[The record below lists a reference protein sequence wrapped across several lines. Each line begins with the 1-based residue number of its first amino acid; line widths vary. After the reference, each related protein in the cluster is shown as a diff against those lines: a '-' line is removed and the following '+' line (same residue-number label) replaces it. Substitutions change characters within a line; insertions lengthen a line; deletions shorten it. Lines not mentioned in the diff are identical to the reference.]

1 MNRYYYEIVLTP
13 SSHKEEI
20 ESFLMDRFYNG
31 IEEKE
36 GSLILRSEEPLDE
49 IVHQAK
55 DYVKALSEIFDEKID
70 LDVKVEKKENI
81 DWIEK
86 YKKSI
91 TPVETDEFYI
101 HPSWYEPKN
110 DKIDIVI
117 DPALAFGSGHHASTK
132 NCLKLIGKVVK
143 KNQKVLD
150 VGTGSGIL
158 AIAAAKKGAVVDICD
173 TDELAVQE
181 ADKNFSLN
189 RAKYN
194 KSWIGSA
201 NNVKDRYDI
210 VIANIVADILVF
222 ISKDLNERTKE
233 KGYLILSGIV
243 KNYLSKVLDRYKD
256 FEVIETI
263 KEDDWITLLLRK
275 DIDGEKTTEE

>member
-222 ISKDLNERTKE
+222 ISKDLKERTKE

-256 FEVIETI
+256 FKVIETI

>member
-222 ISKDLNERTKE
+222 ISKDLKERTKE

-256 FEVIETI
+256 FKVIETI
-263 KEDDWITLLLRK
+263 EEDDWITLLLRK